1 MNEFQVN
8 KYRFKAVVEGV
19 VLGESYLDALSNL
32 FIPGMTEQIYKI
44 KLRDIDIITEEEK

>member
-8 KYRFKAVVEGV
+8 KYRFKAVIEGF

-32 FIPGMTEQIYKI
+32 FIPGMIEQIYKI
-44 KLRDIDIITEEEK
+44 KLRDIDIISEEEK

>member
-8 KYRFKAVVEGV
+8 KYKFKAIVEGIV
-19 VLGESYLDALSNL
+19 IGESYMDALSNL

-44 KLRDIDIITEEEK
+44 KLKDIDIISEEEK